1 MASKLH
7 GGSHPWASTRRSL
20 LAMGATGLLAG
31 GAAVAITDA
40 TSKTQ
45 ADAATTA
52 ATPAWVNVTS
62 YGGDPTGASDSAGA
76 FNDAVTA
83 VANAGGG
90 VVYVPAGSYTIK
102 STVTCTAVPVYF
114 VGDGAWATIISFTG
128 TGDCFRVYDSS
139 TYGTRTKF
147 AGGFIGITIDGT
159 NAGAGSAGLHVGDL
173 LQYEVDLTV
182 QNFTGAG
189 SMGVHFDNRYYWTE
203 QLFGRIYAQ
212 KCASHVVF
220 DWTTP
225 SMSSTGTSTTSSG
238 SFERCDLDIYLD
250 QSNPDF
256 DGVVFKNGAFITDGS
271 LKIRGNFGSGS
282 SAVTS
287 AALRLTGNQS
297 ANGYSGY
304 SGIVN
309 SHVDIG
315 VECGK
320 GTYTPQTIV
329 FGASGNAISGCYG
342 ALQFGAAGNTFT
354 ASNNVNNVFN
364 FMGQTGGDTSLPGGW
379 ATYESGFPAGV
390 SGHVSFRF
398 LPSGNEVMVS
408 WAFAIASGT
417 TLNANTTIVTA
428 ASKFAYSD
436 NKLIAGNNSGGG
448 LTGNVYAP
456 GEISP
461 GGIFKY
467 SGPSYKSSGTSYWYG
482 QGAYTL
488 SLG

>member
-7 GGSHPWASTRRSL
+7 GGSPRASSTRRSL

-31 GAAVAITDA
+31 GATVAITDA

-52 ATPAWVNVTS
+52 TTPAWVNVTS
-62 YGGDPTGASDSAGA
+62 YGADPTGASDSAGA

-90 VVYVPAGSYTIK
+90 VVYIPAGGYKIE

-114 VGDGAWATIISFTG
+114 VGDGAWATIVSFYG
-128 TGDCFRVYDSS
+128 TGDCFRIYDDS

-159 NAGAGSAGLHVGDL
+159 HSQGASTGLHVGDL

-182 QNFTGAG
+182 QNFYGTGCI
-189 SMGVHFDNRYYWTE
+189 GVHFDNNYYWTE

-212 KCASHVVF
+212 NCTSHVVF
-220 DWTTP
+220 DWTG
-225 SMSSTGTSTTSSG
+225 STSTTSSG

-250 QSNPDF
+250 QINPQF
-256 DGVVFKNGAFITDGS
+256 DGVVFQNGAFVTNGS
-271 LKIRGNFGSGS
+271 LKIRGNFGSS
-282 SAVTS
+282 SSSVSS
-287 AALRLTGNQS
+287 AALRLTGYQS
-297 ANGYSGY
+297 ANDYKGF
-304 SGIVN
+304 SGIAN
-309 SHVDIG
+309 SMLDFG
-315 VECGK
+315 LECGS

-329 FGASGNAISGCYG
+329 FGASGNTISGCMG
-342 ALQFGAAGNTFT
+342 ALNFGAAGNTFT
-354 ASNNVNNVFN
+354 PSNNVNNVNIFN
-364 FMGQTGGDTSLPGGW
+364 FMGQTSGDTTLPGGW
-379 ATYESGFPAGV
+379 AVYSNGFPSGV
-390 SGHVSFRF
+390 TGHVAFRF
-398 LPSGNEVMVS
+398 MLTGNEVMVS
-408 WAFAIASGT
+408 WAFDIASGT
-417 TLNANTTIVTA
+417 TLDANATIATV
-428 ASKFAYSD
+428 ASAFAYGD
-436 NKLIAGNNSGGG
+436 NKLIPGNNTGGG

-456 GEISP
+456 ASMSP

-467 SGPSYKSSGTSYWYG
+467 SGPSYKSSGVSYWFG
-482 QGAYTL
+482 QGVYTL